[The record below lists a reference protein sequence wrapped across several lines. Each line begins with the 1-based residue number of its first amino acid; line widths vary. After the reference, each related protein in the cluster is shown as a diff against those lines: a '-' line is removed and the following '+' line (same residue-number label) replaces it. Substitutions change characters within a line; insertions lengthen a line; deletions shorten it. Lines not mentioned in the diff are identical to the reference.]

1 MTEKVNSYYYKGKS
15 MIGTFR
21 TGDRLV
27 LETITIDK
35 LNEGDVI
42 VFKGLD
48 PNESD
53 KDLVHR
59 VISISKKRLI
69 TRGDNNFYVDTVNV
83 SRENLIGRVTHL
95 ERKGKQIRVQNG
107 KSGIRRANM
116 LNLKLHIKKTIWGF
130 VKFTYTSLKKKDIVS
145 LIWKPH
151 IKKIRIDTPD
161 GELIKYIHRNRTV
174 GQVWTRQKRSK
185 IKKPYDLVIKC

>member
-53 KDLVHR
+53 RDLVHR
-59 VISISKKRLI
+59 VISISKKGLT

-83 SRENLIGRVTHL
+83 SRENLVGRVT
-95 ERKGKQIRVQNG
+95 
-107 KSGIRRANM
+107 
-116 LNLKLHIKKTIWGF
+116 
-130 VKFTYTSLKKKDIVS
+130 
-145 LIWKPH
+145 
-151 IKKIRIDTPD
+151 
-161 GELIKYIHRNRTV
+161 
-174 GQVWTRQKRSK
+174 
-185 IKKPYDLVIKC
+185 